1 MKFTRFYTK
10 PEWKTPYDEIKFVS
24 RTSEIKNPDGSQVFH
39 MANVQVPEVDSG
51 RNGCYSSKSILGKQ
65 EYQ

>member
-24 RTSEIKNPDGSQVFH
+24 RTSEIKNPDGSKFSYVKC
-39 MANVQVPEVDSG
+39 ASSREVDSG
-51 RNGCYSSKSILGKQ
+51 RNGCYSSKVF
-65 EYQ
+65 